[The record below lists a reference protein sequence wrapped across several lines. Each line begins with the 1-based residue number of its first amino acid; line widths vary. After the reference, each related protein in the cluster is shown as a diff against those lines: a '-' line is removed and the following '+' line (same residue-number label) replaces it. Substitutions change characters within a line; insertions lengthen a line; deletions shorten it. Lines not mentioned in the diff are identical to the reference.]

1 MMEYVYIVMGIA
13 VVGCCMRSPALGIA
27 ALGFILPVSKRL
39 PSLPIPLLNTQNV
52 VVLAALLALL
62 MRSKQ
67 GGGTGSKVRNVLPM
81 IAFLFLVT
89 LSYAN
94 TMLVFVPVRFAFAF
108 DPYGITITFKNLLFC
123 MVIYAIGSLAAT
135 TRVEIEMVMNGLM
148 AGVVFESLFI
158 CAEVVMRGPARANG
172 HLYEGNNAG
181 AFLAGG
187 FALSLSLYLLRG
199 WKQRLGKLG
208 LGATVAT
215 AIGLLF
221 TMSRGN
227 WIGGILVG
235 GFITLMKDRRL
246 LIVLVAGLMV
256 YPLWLPQKAMDRI
269 DESFM
274 TSDRETWRFRD
285 KEDTDEVAA
294 LAGLQESL
302 IGGVSEA
309 TDGAEVGKAR
319 LDSSSQVRLVVWQA
333 GLKMI
338 KDYPF
343 GVGYGVFPFYL
354 HYYSDVIK
362 FRAAHNTYLQLA
374 AETGIPGLLSFML
387 FLGCI
392 GVQAFLLY
400 VRSDD
405 PLMKWVGLS
414 AMGTLLSMLIAAVFY
429 NFFFIIEINGQQWL
443 LLGIAAQAG
452 RAARTIPSVT
462 QSGDGGTQTE
472 PVPLYRMVT

>member
-1 MMEYVYIVMGIA
+1 MMEYVYIVMAVA

-52 VVLAALLALL
+52 IVLAALIALL

-67 GGGTGSKVRNVLPM
+67 GGAAGAKVRYVLPM
-81 IAFLFLVT
+81 VAFMLLVT

-94 TMLVFVPVRFAFAF
+94 TMLVFEPVRFAFAF
-108 DPYGITITFKNLLFC
+108 DPYGITISFKNLLFC
-123 MVIYAIGSLAAT
+123 MLIYAIGSLAAT
-135 TRVEIEMVMNGLM
+135 TREEIEMVMHGLM
-148 AGVVFESLFI
+148 AGVAFESLFI

-187 FALSLSLYLLRG
+187 FALSLSLYLVRG

-215 AIGLLF
+215 AIGLVF

-227 WIGGILVG
+227 WIAGILAGV
-235 GFITLMKDRRL
+235 FVTLMKDRRMLIL
-246 LIVLVAGLMV
+246 LVIGIML
-256 YPLWLPQKAMDRI
+256 YPLWLPQKALDRI

-274 TSDRETWRFRD
+274 TSDRESWRFRN

-294 LAGLQESL
+294 MAGLQESL
-302 IGGVSEA
+302 IGGVSD
-309 TDGAEVGKAR
+309 TDGSEVGKAR
-319 LDSSSQVRLVVWQA
+319 LDSSSQVRLFVWQA

-374 AETGIPGLLSFML
+374 AETGIAGLLSFL
-387 FLGCI
+387 FFLGCI

-400 VRSDD
+400 LRSDD
-405 PLMKWVGLS
+405 PLFQWVGLA
-414 AMGTLLSMLIAAVFY
+414 AMGTLLTMLIAALFY
-429 NFFFIIEINGQQWL
+429 NFFFIMEVNGQQWL

-452 RAARTIPSVT
+452 RSVRTAPKAAEP
-462 QSGDGGTQTE
+462 GAEGAQTE